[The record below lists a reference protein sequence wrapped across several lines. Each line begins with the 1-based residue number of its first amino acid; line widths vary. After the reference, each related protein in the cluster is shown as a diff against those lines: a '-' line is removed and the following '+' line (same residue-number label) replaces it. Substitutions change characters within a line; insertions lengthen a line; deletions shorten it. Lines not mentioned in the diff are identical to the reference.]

1 MNIFI
6 GSYYFK
12 HLLSNNK
19 SYVEAIAS
27 YNAGPSVVR
36 KWRKAIHAP
45 EDAWI
50 EFIPYSETRKYVK
63 LVLEYSLVYDWVLNK
78 KNGEVEAVLINT
90 DAALFKTIL
99 SNCFLGPKKS
109 IVENILVEDFALK
122 KIETSTFE
130 IKK

>member
-1 MNIFI
+1 MN
-6 GSYYFK
+6 
-12 HLLSNNK
+12 HLVNKKITISGTVQGVGFRYWLKELCDTNN
-19 SYVEAIAS
+19 I
-27 YNAGPSVVR
+27 NG
-36 KWRKAIHAP
+36 
-45 EDAWI
+45 
-50 EFIPYSETRKYVK
+50 
-63 LVLEYSLVYDWVLNK
+63 WVLNK

>member
-1 MNIFI
+1 MN
-6 GSYYFK
+6 
-12 HLLSNNK
+12 HLVNKRITISGTVQGVGFRYWLKELCDTNN
-19 SYVEAIAS
+19 V
-27 YNAGPSVVR
+27 NG
-36 KWRKAIHAP
+36 
-45 EDAWI
+45 
-50 EFIPYSETRKYVK
+50 
-63 LVLEYSLVYDWVLNK
+63 WVLNK

-90 DAALFKTIL
+90 NAVLFKIIL

>member
-1 MNIFI
+1 MSHIVNKKITI
-6 GSYYFK
+6 SGTVQGVGYRYWLK
-12 HLLSNNK
+12 ELCDTNN
-19 SYVEAIAS
+19 V
-27 YNAGPSVVR
+27 NG
-36 KWRKAIHAP
+36 
-45 EDAWI
+45 
-50 EFIPYSETRKYVK
+50 
-63 LVLEYSLVYDWVLNK
+63 WVLNK

-99 SNCFLGPKKS
+99 SNFFLGPKKS